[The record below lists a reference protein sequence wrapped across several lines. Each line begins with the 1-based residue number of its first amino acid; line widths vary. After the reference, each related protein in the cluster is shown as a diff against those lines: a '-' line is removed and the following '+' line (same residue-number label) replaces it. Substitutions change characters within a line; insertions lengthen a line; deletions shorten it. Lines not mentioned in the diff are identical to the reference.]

1 MTAAERR
8 ATACLAGVSGLRMLG
23 LFIVLP
29 VLALHAE
36 SLPGGGDPALIGI
49 AIGAYGL
56 AQALLQIPFGWASD
70 RVGRKPAIAAGLA
83 VFAAG
88 S

>member
-1 MTAAERR
+1 MSSIAAGPRAASRMTATERR

-36 SLPGGGDPALIGI
+36 SLPGCHDPAMIGI

-56 AQALLQIPFGWASD
+56 APALLQIPFGWASA
-70 RVGRKPAIAAGLA
+70 RVG
-83 VFAAG
+83 
-88 S
+88 